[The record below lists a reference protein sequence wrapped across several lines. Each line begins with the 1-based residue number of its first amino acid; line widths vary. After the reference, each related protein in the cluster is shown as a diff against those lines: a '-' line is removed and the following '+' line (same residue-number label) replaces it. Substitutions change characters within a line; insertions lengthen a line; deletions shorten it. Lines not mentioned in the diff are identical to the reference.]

1 MSNPSASVDLE
12 TSGVPI
18 QMAITTA
25 WFSSSERTGQPLVAA
40 RRPSIG
46 PLLTLLLARRD
57 DRLLRDAGLTRE
69 EVLGEAAFF
78 WAEWSRQ
85 RTPWD
90 L

>member
-1 MSNPSASVDLE
+1 
-12 TSGVPI
+12 
-18 QMAITTA
+18 MAITTA
-25 WFSSSERTGQPLVAA
+25 WFSSERTGQPQVAA

-57 DRLLRDAGLTRE
+57 DRLLRDAGLSRDE
-69 EVLGEAAFF
+69 LLGEAAFF